1 LWTQAGDGAVNEAA
15 VVLSLHWLA
24 REGAGRRL
32 SRATQEGG
40 AGKRGELGQENS
52 GECHRKVAAQVA
64 AWLAKRSEQR
74 QVAAASV
81 VSWRKKRRNKGK
93 EERRVKRAAS
103 QENGLHKVGLSY
115 PVRKLGL
122 G

>member
-1 LWTQAGDGAVNEAA
+1 MRRRLCCPFIG
-15 VVLSLHWLA
+15 WLEKE
-24 REGAGRRL
+24 REGGSRGQHRKAGRER
-32 SRATQEGG
+32 
-40 AGKRGELGQENS
+40 RGELGQENS
-52 GECHRKVAAQVA
+52 GECHGKVAAQVA